1 MAFEFVPFSESKEE
15 LAVERLSGKQA
26 ILLKRLKERYTADL
40 IRTVLVPLILKTGPV
55 SLRSLDW
62 AVVNHSKEKNTV
74 CSSSTPGVYV
84 SIHRSYQEAL
94 RFWKRRL
101 FDPFRRRHPLQV
113 RIDGEVYWTTFG
125 QANFSLFVVENGIL
139 SFVIRN
145 IADIEG
151 SMNMAA
157 ARQRDERARAE
168 QEGRKRRRSELTKSA
183 SPPLVLYRSVARVRL

>member
-1 MAFEFVPFSESKEE
+1 MDFEFVPYDGEGNE
-15 LAVERLSGKQA
+15 LAQLSGKQA
-26 ILLKRLKERYTADL
+26 ILLKRLRERYTAEM

-62 AVVNHSKEKNTV
+62 SVVNFSKEKNTI
-74 CSSSTPGVYV
+74 CSSSTPGVYI

-113 RIDGEVYWTTFG
+113 RIDGQVYWTTFG

-145 IADIEG
+145 IAEIEH
-151 SMNMAA
+151 SMNMAV
-157 ARQRDERARAE
+157 ARQREERTKAE
-168 QEGRKRRRSELTKSA
+168 QEGRKRRRSDLTKSA
-183 SPPLVLYRSVARVRL
+183 SPPLVVYRNVARVRL